1 MSSTETSSRE
11 TPMYTGC
18 VKWFNRKTGYG
29 FITHVADGMEKDIFV
44 HHSAL
49 NVSAEQYKYLV
60 QGEYVNFRLIKSE
73 VDSTHEYYA
82 GDVSGIN
89 CGKLM
94 CETRNEAYPRKH
106 EEESPRSYVPRSR
119 KPYVSDECPRSRKQS
134 VSDEWKPVSR
144 GKPRVNKPTH

>member
-1 MSSTETSSRE
+1 METSSCE
-11 TPMYTGC
+11 TPTYTGC

-29 FITHVADGMEKDIFV
+29 FITHVADGLEKDIFV

-94 CETRNEAYPRKH
+94 CETRNEAYPRRH
-106 EEESPRSYVPRSR
+106 EDEDLQRQQPRSYVPKSK
-119 KPYVSDECPRSRKQS
+119 KPYVRD
-134 VSDEWKPVSR
+134 SDEWKPVSR
-144 GKPRVNKPTH
+144 GKPRVNKSPH